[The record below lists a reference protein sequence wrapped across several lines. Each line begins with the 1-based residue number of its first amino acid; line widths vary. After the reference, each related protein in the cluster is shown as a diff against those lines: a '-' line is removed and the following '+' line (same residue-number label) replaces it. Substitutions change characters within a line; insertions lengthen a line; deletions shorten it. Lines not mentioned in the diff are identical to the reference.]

1 MYGDV
6 HRTPRKALGL
16 IPFSHFG
23 VEMPGGEICENS
35 MPGTRL
41 VPFADFARGRPT
53 QVHNPGATA
62 AERAQT
68 VQRAA
73 SCLGERRYHL
83 AAYNCEHF
91 ATWCATGVAVSHQV
105 AAVVKTLGELLWAAA
120 AALLATLV
128 IRAVC
133 TE

>member
-16 IPFSHFG
+16 IPFGHFG
-23 VEMPGGEICENS
+23 VEMPGGDICENS

-41 VPFADFARGRPT
+41 VPFDDFARGRPT
-53 QVHNPGATA
+53 QVQNPGATA
-62 AERAQT
+62 AERAQA

-91 ATWCATGVAVSHQV
+91 ANWCARALRPADIRGAGNNRAVS
-105 AAVVKTLGELLWAAA
+105 T
-120 AALLATLV
+120 ATASSFLNSPG
-128 IRAVC
+128 A
-133 TE
+133 